1 MWIAERTR
9 ASTQRVGAERGTVTI
24 GGGAAGVLSRGE
36 AREVATA
43 APGGYAW
50 RPVRG
55 EQVLLVRGGE
65 DGDACWVV
73 GSLGGAAKQETLADG
88 EVCLFSGGGAS
99 ITLRKDG
106 RVEITGTVYVNG
118 SPLAAGEEAETDGA

>member
-9 ASTQRVGAERGTVTI
+9 GQARRMGAERGTVTI

-36 AREVATA
+36 ARDVATA

-65 DGDACWVV
+65 EEDACWVV
-73 GSLGGAAKQETLADG
+73 GALGGAAAQETLADG
-88 EVCLFSGGGAS
+88 EVCLFSSGGAS
-99 ITLRKDG
+99 IVLRKNG